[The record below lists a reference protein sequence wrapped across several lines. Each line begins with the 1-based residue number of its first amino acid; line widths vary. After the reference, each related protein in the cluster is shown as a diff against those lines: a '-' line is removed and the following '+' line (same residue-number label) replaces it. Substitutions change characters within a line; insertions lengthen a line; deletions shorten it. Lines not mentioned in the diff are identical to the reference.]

1 LWYWRRWWFRNCNHR
16 ISDSI
21 MARTLKRILRKRP
34 QTYVQRVLQQIEGYA
49 EGGITTYQ
57 KIDDNL
63 YCIHSFIANS
73 ALYVKKTIS
82 AEIFMVGGGGGGGG
96 RHGGGGG
103 AGAVIYGFKY
113 LEPGIYDVLIGEG
126 GKGAVW
132 DTWGDDG
139 KSTTFID
146 TVAIGGGGGGTYNS
160 AITDSRRKNGRPGGS
175 GGGGGHSSGGYKK
188 GKKIVYTVT
197 WGTLYGNDG
206 GYGSGDEG
214 GGGGGATQ
222 NGLNGIS
229 GKWGGNGGDG
239 ILCPIDGYWYAGGGG
254 GAGWEHQSGT
264 GGRGGGGTGGRGYST
279 GFIKR
284 QMEGESRN
292 LDFHGLGFGGNY
304 GNANGGMAAKNS
316 GSGGGGSG
324 QRDWNSVCSIGG
336 DGGSGIVIVK
346 YLIGKVQLS

>member
-1 LWYWRRWWFRNCNHR
+1 
-16 ISDSI
+16 
-21 MARTLKRILRKRP
+21 MARTLRRILRKRP
-34 QTYVQRVLQQIEGYA
+34 QTYTQRVLEQIQGYA
-49 EGGITTYQ
+49 EGGIITYE
-57 KIDDNL
+57 KIEDNL

-103 AGAVIYGFKY
+103 AGAVIYGFRY
-113 LEPGIYDVLIGEG
+113 IEPGIYDAVIGEG

-132 DTWGDDG
+132 DTWGNDG
-139 KSTTFID
+139 KSTTFAD
-146 TVAIGGGGGGTYNS
+146 VAAIGGGGGGTYNGNVS
-160 AITDSRRKNGRPGGS
+160 DSRRKDGRPGGS
-175 GGGGGHSSGGYKK
+175 GGGGGHTGGGGRK
-188 GKKIVYTVT
+188 GKQIVYNVS

-206 GYGSGDEG
+206 GYGSGDEA
-214 GGGGGATQ
+214 GGGGGALYPGQ
-222 NGLNGIS
+222 NGIS
-229 GKWGGNGGDG
+229 GKWGGNGGSG
-239 ILCPIDGYWYAGGGG
+239 VLCPIDGYWYAGGGG
-254 GAGWEHQSGT
+254 GGGWDQRPGK
-264 GGRGGGGTGGRGYST
+264 GGRGGAGAGGRGSST
-279 GFIKR
+279 GWFMR
-284 QMEGESRN
+284 ELDGDSRN
-292 LDFHGLGFGGNY
+292 LDFHGLGQDGNF